1 MQRLSTL
8 AFLIT
13 LAIFATMFMFLMAL
27 IVYVLGP
34 SAKIFVF
41 AFCIPAA
48 SVMAL
53 FGLILLT
60 LALADAIHF
69 YTMKWRY
76 RERHYQTHYRARRD
90 QR

>member
-13 LAIFATMFMFLMAL
+13 LAIFATVFMFLIAL

-34 SAKIFVF
+34 SAKIFVY
-41 AFCIPAA
+41 AFCMPIAA
-48 SVMAL
+48 VMVL
-53 FGLILLT
+53 FGLILLV

-76 RERHYQTHYRARRD
+76 RERQYQTLNRARRD
-90 QR
+90 Q

>member
-13 LAIFATMFMFLMAL
+13 LALFVTLFMFLMAL

-34 SAKIFVF
+34 SAKIFVY

-48 SVMAL
+48 SIMVL
-53 FGLILLT
+53 FGLILLV

-69 YTMKWRY
+69 YTMKWKH
-76 RERHYQTHYRARRD
+76 RERQYQTQYHTRRG

>member
-1 MQRLSTL
+1 MRRLSTL

-13 LAIFATMFMFLMAL
+13 LAIFATLFMFLMAL

-34 SAKIFVF
+34 SAKIFVY
-41 AFCIPAA
+41 AFCIPVAA
-48 SVMAL
+48 VMLL
-53 FGLILLT
+53 FGLIMLV

-76 RERHYQTHYRARRD
+76 RERQYHTQYHTRRG

>member
-13 LAIFATMFMFLMAL
+13 LTIFSTTFMFLMAL

-34 SAKIFVF
+34 SAKIFVY
-41 AFCIPAA
+41 AFCIPVAT
-48 SVMAL
+48 VMVL
-53 FGLILLT
+53 FGLILLV

-69 YTMKWRY
+69 FTMKWRH
-76 RERHYQTHYRARRD
+76 REHQYQTRHRTRRD
-90 QR
+90 

>member
-13 LAIFATMFMFLMAL
+13 LAIFATLFMFLMAL

-34 SAKIFVF
+34 SAKIFVY
-41 AFCIPAA
+41 AFCIPVAA
-48 SVMAL
+48 VMVL
-53 FGLILLT
+53 FGLILLV

-69 YTMKWRY
+69 YTMKWRHQ
-76 RERHYQTHYRARRD
+76 ERRYQTQYRARRD
-90 QR
+90 HC

>member
-13 LAIFATMFMFLMAL
+13 LAIFATLFMFLMAL

-34 SAKIFVF
+34 SAKIFVY
-41 AFCIPAA
+41 AFCIPVAA
-48 SVMAL
+48 VMVL
-53 FGLILLT
+53 FGLILLV

-76 RERHYQTHYRARRD
+76 RERQYRTRRD